1 MVETVLLGTA
11 VGLAFGYALQ
21 RGPFGM
27 TTMFRALVRD
37 RDLNAIRPY
46 VLAVAIQLVGV
57 NALTEVAGIPRPMA
71 PFWWPAALLGGLVF
85 GIGMVMSDG

>member
-1 MVETVLLGTA
+1 MVETVLLGTS

-21 RGPFGM
+21 RGRFGM
-27 TTMFRALVRD
+27 ATIFRVLVRE

-57 NALTEVAGIPRPMA
+57 NALADLVGLPRPMA
-71 PFWWPAALLGGLVF
+71 PFWWPAALLGGFVF
-85 GIGMVMSDG
+85 GIGMVMADG